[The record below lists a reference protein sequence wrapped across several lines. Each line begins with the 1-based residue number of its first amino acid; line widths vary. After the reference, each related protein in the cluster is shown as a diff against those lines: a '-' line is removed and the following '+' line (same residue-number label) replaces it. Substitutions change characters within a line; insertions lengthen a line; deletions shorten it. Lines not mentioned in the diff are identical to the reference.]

1 MRTKHLR
8 NQEDGYF
15 RNQEDEKL
23 KYISKKTAIDILSML
38 SVLVI

>member
-15 RNQEDEKL
+15 RNQEDETITFL
-23 KYISKKTAIDILSML
+23 KKTAIDILSML
-38 SVLVI
+38 SGLVI